1 MSDEKNDIIT
11 FSYILKGLENINNE
25 TVLPLLKK
33 IEANTA
39 ALKKIGTF
47 LAGPGAGHERATVN
61 TRESVSPSAPPS
73 VRAERAQSPAGN
85 KEKVQRQKADKAVV
99 TMAIAAKKAAI
110 PRKRRTSSSPVG
122 FARTQRAAIDDS
134 QTAVV
139 TVEPKRDASGRF
151 TGKQRAQGVKVD
163 ESNDNSPKNRGRLAT
178 LTAFA
183 VHMTKGGVGD
193 KKGTMREAVGRATL
207 GPMYD
212 AVVEMKSHYDDF
224 KDSKNTLKEKYTK
237 FKGENGTQTA
247 TDVKANHDQKSR
259 FLDPEAAKI
268 IEAINN
274 TEDKDEKRHEELV
287 KAILSGGKD
296 PAKETGPG
304 STMREKARNVLRKKL
319 VPANA
324 KAEKIPG
331 GKRSGGLLDKL
342 NSIPGM
348 AKIPGIGGSAGGGMM
363 GKLGS
368 MVAKVG
374 PLLAAIPLGTIAAGL
389 AAAGAV
395 GSAAYSAV
403 TGKENPISNAV
414 NAAGEN
420 VTGKKGWNLG
430 GQVYDTK
437 EAIGNFITGKGKP
450 DVKFQNKYD
459 TEYAGTVKD
468 AASKYGVSEDYMKTT
483 MRIESRGNAG
493 AESSTGA
500 KGLYQ
505 FVPGTA
511 RQYGIAGKE
520 FDPQA
525 NIEAAAKLTADNKK
539 QLEKRGIATSDSNLY
554 MSHQLG
560 VGGFSAALNAAK
572 TGQNP
577 SEIKFGKSTL
587 RDYMD
592 VNGGKGMEVGNFLNM
607 WRTKYADNAVAAGA
621 NPNSMLA
628 NKGQQPPSV
637 NASPI
642 LATKSP
648 ENFGI
653 SKTAADLANPLSGAT
668 AAPAVPTVIARKAE
682 MPLVNAEKPVQV
694 AKLEARQPTGSK
706 SMEAAIADDTTK
718 PVFRN
723 KGEGMFAD
731 GSDNAKPVTPQ
742 TAFRN
747 KGEGMFVDEKPIATV
762 TAKPAFKNKGEGMF
776 ADGSDAAKP
785 QPMTVATALPTA
797 SGRFNA
803 PVGGIKGLGA
813 KLMEATGIKG
823 VDAKLIDG
831 AMNFAEP
838 VTALATGS
846 PARPVSQ
853 PERMTTA
860 MAKMEELPK
869 QAQGSL
875 QQGGA
880 DISGMLTAVLEKL
893 NASVAKMSGKDDS
906 EQSGSPVIRTEFDDT
921 MLTLMA
927 YDRM

>member
-11 FSYILKGLENINNE
+11 FSYILKVLENINNE

-39 ALKKIGTF
+39 ALKKRGTF

-110 PRKRRTSSSPVG
+110 PKKRRTFSSPVG
-122 FARTQRAAIDDS
+122 FASPQRAAIDDS

-193 KKGTMREAVGRATL
+193 KKETMREAVGRATL

-237 FKGENGTQTA
+237 FKGGNGTQTA

-287 KAILSGGKD
+287 KAILSGGKG

-304 STMREKARNVLRKKL
+304 STMREKARNVLRKKQ
-319 VPANA
+319 VSASA

-348 AKIPGIGGSAGGGMM
+348 AKIPGIGGGAGGGMM

-368 MVAKVG
+368 MVAKVA

-468 AASKYGVSEDYMKTT
+468 ASAKNGVSEDYMKT
-483 MRIESRGNAG
+483 MMHIESQGNAR
-493 AESSTGA
+493 AVSSTGA

-505 FVPGTA
+505 FVGGTA
-511 RQYGIAGKE
+511 RQYGISGKE

-525 NIEAAAKLTADNKK
+525 NIEAAARLTADNKK

-554 MSHQLG
+554 MAHQLG
-560 VGGFSAALNAAK
+560 VGRVGKGGVVDLLDASKNDAPVSDALRKQMN
-572 TGQNP
+572 
-577 SEIKFGKSTL
+577 
-587 RDYMD
+587 
-592 VNGGKGMEVGNFLNM
+592 VNGGKEGMSARDFLNM

-637 NASPI
+637 DASPI

-648 ENFGI
+648 EKFGI

-668 AAPAVPTVIARKAE
+668 AAPAVPTIIARKAE
-682 MPLVNAEKPVQV
+682 MPLANAEKPVQV
-694 AKLEARQPTGSK
+694 AKLETRQPTGSK

-731 GSDNAKPVTPQ
+731 GSDNVKPVTPQ

-803 PVGGIKGLGA
+803 PGGIKGLGA

-869 QAQGSL
+869 QAKGSL

-893 NASVAKMSGKDDS
+893 NASVAKMSGKDDA